1 MNFIKLKLLLLLIFS
16 IGIFNFSNAM
26 TIEKVNHKPWD
37 NLLQKHVDNL
47 GNVNYK
53 GFLKDRQ
60 ELKKYLDHLSQNP
73 VKESWSKNEK
83 LAYYINAY
91 NAFTVELILENY
103 PVKSIKD
110 IRRPWG
116 QKFIKLGDE
125 TLSLND
131 IEHNILRN
139 MNEPRIHFAINCASV
154 SCPKLYNKAFVAD
167 KLEAQLEKVTREF
180 INSAEN
186 KISEN
191 ELQLSNIFKWY
202 ENDYLIDGIRSL
214 AHYVSQYTDV
224 KINPNAK
231 VSFLDYNWDLN
242 EKK

>member
-1 MNFIKLKLLLLLIFS
+1 
-16 IGIFNFSNAM
+16 M